1 MLSGLDRV
9 LLQLGL
15 SLFRVLKPGTGIMSS
30 LSVALINASSDSL
43 GFDATVSA
51 LWLLC
56 MCSPPW
62 VMYSATYCSVKAV
75 LGDLTAI

>member
-1 MLSGLDRV
+1 
-9 LLQLGL
+9 
-15 SLFRVLKPGTGIMSS
+15 MSS